1 MICLVNPNSVAD
13 PQSETFNDIQVMQ
26 ISMIDG
32 CAVNDHILELSGDG
46 YHAGAGGG
54 QFKAEELGFIQFIS
68 PFERHYAIFMMA
80 RRAQALTIGDI
91 VIFDDKPIHG
101 IGTLCRFEPVDDR
114 SDLRLCGQI
123 AQGEMMHH
131 IESQIRQESKLLMLH
146 GEAVT

>member
-1 MICLVNPNSVAD
+1 MKALDNVEIVEIGTINC
-13 PQSETFNDIQVMQ
+13 
-26 ISMIDG
+26 
-32 CAVNDHILELSGDG
+32 CAVNHHILELSGDG

-54 QFKAEELGFIQFIS
+54 QLKAEELGFIQLIR
-68 PFERHYAIFMMA
+68 PLERHYAIFMMA

-101 IGTLCRFEPVDDR
+101 IGTLCRLEPVDDR

-131 IESQIRQESKLLMLH
+131 IEAQF
-146 GEAVT
+146 